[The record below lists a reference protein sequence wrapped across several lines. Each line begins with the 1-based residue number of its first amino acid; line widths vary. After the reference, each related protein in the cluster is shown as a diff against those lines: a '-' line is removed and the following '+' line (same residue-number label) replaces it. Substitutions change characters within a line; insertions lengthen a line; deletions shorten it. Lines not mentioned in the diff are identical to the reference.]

1 MSWKCLK
8 CGAENSNDN
17 ANFCRSCGAPH
28 EHPAVTDETSVMP
41 AVPEPN
47 QTNSSDEVW
56 ECKQCG
62 TRNSGNVSVCRVC
75 HSSRYAPKA
84 PVRPPVRHTY
94 SNQSSGSGGSGT
106 LKYVLIGVIVVL
118 LGVIGGMALVGQK
131 SDTADKTASSQ
142 TVQKSSSSASSQENA
157 QKETND
163 KNKQLNV
170 EDDGKLP
177 GNADGNEQDAA
188 NMLNKYYQSISNRNM
203 QTAYNI
209 LSDDMKSHMGS
220 LESFQSGY
228 QTTLSNRISNV
239 SVVSSDPGR
248 VVLSYTL
255 TSRDKMNGGV
265 KVQTF
270 QGTATMSSQSGSWH
284 IVDLSVKKAG
294 EHFE

>member
-1 MSWKCLK
+1 MSWKCSN
-8 CGAENSNDN
+8 CGTENDNDN
-17 ANFCRSCGAPH
+17 ANFCKSCGSRH
-28 EHPAVTDETSVMP
+28 EHPAVSDETTVMP
-41 AVPEPN
+41 TVRVQNQPKRPAAPSPN
-47 QTNSSDEVW
+47 RPPQ
-56 ECKQCG
+56 
-62 TRNSGNVSVCRVC
+62 NSGGN
-75 HSSRYAPKA
+75 
-84 PVRPPVRHTY
+84 
-94 SNQSSGSGGSGT
+94 SN

-118 LGVIGGMALVGQK
+118 LGVIGGMVLMMSQK
-131 SDTADKTASSQ
+131 SDTKGVDKSVATQ
-142 TVQKSSSSASSQENA
+142 TQQQSSSSASSA
-157 QKETND
+157 AKEEANTADD

-177 GNADGNEQDAA
+177 GNPDGNEQEAA
-188 NMLNKYYQSISNRNM
+188 NTLNKYYQSISNRNM

-209 LSDDMKSHMGS
+209 LSDDMQSHMGS

-255 TSRDKMNGGV
+255 TSRDKSGSGV

>member
-1 MSWKCLK
+1 MSWKCPN
-8 CGAENSNDN
+8 CGTENDNDN
-17 ANFCRSCGAPH
+17 ANFCKSCGSRH
-28 EHPAVTDETSVMP
+28 EHAAVPDETTVMP
-41 AVPEPN
+41 TVRVQSQPQPKRPAAAPN
-47 QTNSSDEVW
+47 YPPQ
-56 ECKQCG
+56 
-62 TRNSGNVSVCRVC
+62 NSGKN
-75 HSSRYAPKA
+75 
-84 PVRPPVRHTY
+84 
-94 SNQSSGSGGSGT
+94 SN

-118 LGVIGGMALVGQK
+118 LGVIGGMVLMMSQK
-131 SDTADKTASSQ
+131 SDTKGVDKSVTAQTQQSSGS
-142 TVQKSSSSASSQENA
+142 VSSA
-157 QKETND
+157 KEEANTADD
-163 KNKQLNV
+163 KDKQLNV

-177 GNADGNEQDAA
+177 GNPDGNEQDAA
-188 NMLNKYYQSISNRNM
+188 NTLNKYYQSISNRNM

-209 LSDDMKSHMGS
+209 LSDDMQSHMGS

-255 TSRDKMNGGV
+255 TSRDKSGSGI